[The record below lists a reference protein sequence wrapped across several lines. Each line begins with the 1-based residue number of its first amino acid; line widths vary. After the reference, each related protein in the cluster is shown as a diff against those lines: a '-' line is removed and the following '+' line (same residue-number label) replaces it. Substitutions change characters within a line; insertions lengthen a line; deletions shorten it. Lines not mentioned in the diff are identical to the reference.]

1 MKADFQRAYTLYGI
15 VFQHSFITKNFGY
28 FMRTLNIVFLLALCL
43 TPSVYAAGNLI
54 SLDQATSKVIQENN
68 GKVLG
73 ARTES
78 LEGRTI
84 HIIKILTRDG
94 RIQHI
99 KVDAETGQV
108 LK

>member
-1 MKADFQRAYTLYGI
+1 
-15 VFQHSFITKNFGY
+15 
-28 FMRTLNIVFLLALCL
+28 MRTLNKVFLLALCL
-43 TPSVYAAGNLI
+43 TQSVFAVGGI
-54 SLDQATSKVIQENN
+54 VSLDQATSKVIQQNN

-78 LEGRTI
+78 VEGRVI
-84 HIIKILTRDG
+84 HVIKILTRDG

>member
-1 MKADFQRAYTLYGI
+1 
-15 VFQHSFITKNFGY
+15 
-28 FMRTLNIVFLLALCL
+28 MRTIKIVFLLVLCL
-43 TPSVYAAGNLI
+43 TSSVYAVGNVI
-54 SLDQATSKVIQENN
+54 SLDQATSKVIQQNN

-73 ARTES
+73 ARTETM
-78 LEGRTI
+78 EGRVM
-84 HIIKILTRDG
+84 HVIKILTRDG

>member
-1 MKADFQRAYTLYGI
+1 
-15 VFQHSFITKNFGY
+15 
-28 FMRTLNIVFLLALCL
+28 MRTINIVFLLVLCL
-43 TPSVYAAGNLI
+43 TSSVYAVGNVI
-54 SLDQATSKVIQENN
+54 SLDQATSKVIQQNN

-78 LEGRTI
+78 LEGRVI
-84 HIIKILTRDG
+84 HVIKILTKDG

-99 KVDAETGQV
+99 KVDAKSGQI